1 MNSENNAKSP
11 NPHLVTAVP
20 AQPFPGNPSPA
31 TPVAVNVQPV
41 AVYPVAEVP
50 SPQQAYLPTQAGPAI
65 PTAAYVAPQY
75 VPASAGAPPYGTA
88 ISSNYGV
95 VNRRP
100 SQTLPEYSLCVAYT
114 MQSER

>member
-1 MNSENNAKSP
+1 MNSQNNAKSP

-50 SPQQAYLPTQAGPAI
+50 YPQQAYLPTQAGPAI
-65 PTAAYVAPQY
+65 PTAAYVGPQY